1 MKGNYLTIGNLSYLY
16 SALKDSEK
24 NTIAKYYSEKY
35 NKQYKPSS
43 HLRISSR
50 DMESALKIFNLIR
63 NQCAHSYCTWYT
75 YSQSPRFISS
85 AVPSFQS
92 QQLRKYSASV
102 FKSFPHLAAAQSLN
116 RIVFVIADINGFWHN
131 LKIPCQIAFFSF
143 PVYISYIQ
151 TVHLHQY
158 HSLGRM

>member
-16 SALKDSEK
+16 SVLKDSEK

-63 NQCAHSYCTWYT
+63 NQCAHSYCT
-75 YSQSPRFISS
+75 
-85 AVPSFQS
+85 
-92 QQLRKYSASV
+92 
-102 FKSFPHLAAAQSLN
+102 
-116 RIVFVIADINGFWHN
+116 
-131 LKIPCQIAFFSF
+131 
-143 PVYISYIQ
+143 
-151 TVHLHQY
+151 
-158 HSLGRM
+158 